1 MSTPVQPSNL
11 DRYGSVQNIFCCP
24 KTKSPLRLVGID
36 ELLSCVSDAERERIP
51 EGSIG
56 AFVSA
61 AISRAYPV
69 TERIADFLE
78 QDSLEIRPL
87 SPETAATGVPASSLD
102 DVKQSV
108 RDWYDRFGWEKNEL
122 GTYNDTAIW
131 SQNEPVGNGLYE
143 MMSHLSILDR
153 FPGGEFVLD
162 AASGPLA
169 HPEYLAFSWFYKS
182 RVCVDMS
189 RTALEDAAAK
199 LRPGDLCCLA
209 DICNLPFRDETFDGA
224 VSGYT
229 IHHVPESQQIPA
241 IRELYRVM
249 RPNAHLCIITVVT
262 KLRQHGALLFVLRA
276 ILKLLRVLRLARPYQ
291 SSSFWPTINQ
301 PTLEPPHR
309 LYSQVRETAWW
320 KNVARELTDEYTIE
334 CLRLLTVFEFN
345 GLYGRSNRAA
355 KALRG
360 IESLFP
366 RLAANMAATCL
377 IDICKPAGGKS
388 RPLSARADEIPGRPP
403 ASRSSPAA
411 DRNSQV
417 EESRSSSRDALVD
430 NQPPTHTTRGSS
442 RG

>member
-1 MSTPVQPSNL
+1 MSTPVQPSIL
-11 DRYGSVQNIFCCP
+11 DRYGSLQHIFCCP
-24 KTKSPLRLVGID
+24 KTKSSLRLVGIE

-51 EGSIG
+51 EGTIG
-56 AFVSA
+56 AFLSA
-61 AISRAYPV
+61 AISRAYPL

-87 SPETAATGVPASSLD
+87 SPGTAATGVPASSLD
-102 DVKQSV
+102 DVKRSV
-108 RDWYDRFGWEKNEL
+108 KDWYDRFGWEKNEQ

-131 SQNEPVGNGLYE
+131 SQKEPVGNGLYE

-162 AASGPLA
+162 AASGPIA

-199 LRPGDLCCLA
+199 VRPGDLCCLA

-249 RPNAHLCIITVVT
+249 RPSAHLCIITGVT
-262 KLRQHGALLFVLRA
+262 KLRQRGALMFVLRA

-291 SSSFWPTINQ
+291 SSSLWTTINQ
-301 PTLEPPHR
+301 PTLEPPHQ
-309 LYSQVRETAWW
+309 LYAQVRERAWW
-320 KNVARELTDEYTIE
+320 KNVASELTDEYSIE

-355 KALRG
+355 KALRR

-411 DRNSQV
+411 DRDSQV
-417 EESRSSSRDALVD
+417 EGSGSSGRDVLVD
-430 NQPPTHTTRGSS
+430 NQTPTHTRRGSS
-442 RG
+442 HG